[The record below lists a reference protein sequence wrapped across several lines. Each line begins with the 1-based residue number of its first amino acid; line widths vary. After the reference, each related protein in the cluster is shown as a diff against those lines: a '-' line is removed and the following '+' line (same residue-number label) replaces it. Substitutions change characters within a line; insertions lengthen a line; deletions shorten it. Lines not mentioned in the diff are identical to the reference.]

1 MLLLGVWSTNASHMF
16 LLGGPD
22 LQVGAAGGPG
32 DCVSVCGLQ
41 RRPWSLCPLHTL
53 PLLPVSYHNT
63 LYLYTENR
71 KYKLCSV
78 VLTTLK
84 HYQK

>member
-53 PLLPVSYHNT
+53 PLLPVSHHRHVIIIIHFIY
-63 LYLYTENR
+63 
-71 KYKLCSV
+71 
-78 VLTTLK
+78 TLK
-84 HYQK
+84 IESINSAQ